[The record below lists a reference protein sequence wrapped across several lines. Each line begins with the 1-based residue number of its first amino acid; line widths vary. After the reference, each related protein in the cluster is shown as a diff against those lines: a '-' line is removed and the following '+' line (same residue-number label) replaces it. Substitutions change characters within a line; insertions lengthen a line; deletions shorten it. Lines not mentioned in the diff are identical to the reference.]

1 MRFRL
6 ASTEVELSYTLL
18 CLAAV
23 SLMLGLFSGFLWCAA
38 AIAIHEGGHLLAMAS
53 CGYFPK
59 RIKISLFEINI
70 SDDKR
75 AARSVRQNLRI
86 IFFGPFANF
95 ICFLPCFLLYLN
107 GMNRILPFA
116 AANCSVGLFNMLP
129 VMSLDGG
136 QLVYLA
142 LTGRFSAQTAEKA
155 VNALT
160 FCFIFPCAAFG
171 FWLLLRTGN
180 VSLLFVSVY
189 MVFSLLFK
197 GNRYY

>member
-6 ASTEVELSYTLL
+6 ASTEIELSYTLL

-23 SLMLGLFSGFLWCAA
+23 CVMLGLFSGFLWCAA
-38 AIAIHEGGHLLAMAS
+38 AIIIHEGGHMIAMIS

-70 SDDKR
+70 SDGKR
-75 AARSVRQNLRI
+75 AERSVRQNLRI

-107 GMNRILPFA
+107 GMNRIIPFA

-136 QLVYLA
+136 QLAYLL
-142 LTGRFSAQTAEKA
+142 LTRRLSARTAEKT

-180 VSLLFVSVY
+180 ISLLFVSVY